1 MGSVASRS
9 LINFAFDNTASAVA
23 MLVLVCE
30 FAMSRCA
37 TSLGMTSPP
46 DEEDELPVI
55 DANTDANTMSKILH
69 NEMRDID
76 AGRLPTYDE
85 VLIAEIAVGVYR
97 YRGNA
102 CISADLFRSSS
113 ERDQTTALQYCSTV

>member
-37 TSLGMTSPP
+37 TSLGMASPP
-46 DEEDELPVI
+46 DEEDELPI
-55 DANTDANTMSKILH
+55 IDANTMSEIMH

-76 AGRLPTYDE
+76 GGRLPTYDE

>member
-37 TSLGMTSPP
+37 TSLGMASPP
-46 DEEDELPVI
+46 DEEDELPI
-55 DANTDANTMSKILH
+55 IDANTMSKIMH

-76 AGRLPTYDE
+76 GGRLPTYDE